1 MSGSK
6 ITSMTSAEMRAARS
20 RGESRTDWERVRR
33 EANQESGAVEE
44 NKAIGETI
52 ARKRGRPVVG
62 EPKAA
67 ISLRLPVS
75 VLEYWKATGPGWQTR
90 MVELLAKGTA

>member
-6 ITSMTSAEMRAARS
+6 ITSMTSEEMRAVRE
-20 RGESRTDWERVRR
+20 RGEGGSDWERARR
-33 EANQESGAVEE
+33 IADADPEAAGQNG
-44 NKAIGETI
+44 KIGEII
-52 ARKRGRPVVG
+52 ARKRGRPVDG

-75 VLEYWKATGPGWQTR
+75 VLERWKATGPGWQTR
-90 MVELLAKGTA
+90 MVDVLAKRA